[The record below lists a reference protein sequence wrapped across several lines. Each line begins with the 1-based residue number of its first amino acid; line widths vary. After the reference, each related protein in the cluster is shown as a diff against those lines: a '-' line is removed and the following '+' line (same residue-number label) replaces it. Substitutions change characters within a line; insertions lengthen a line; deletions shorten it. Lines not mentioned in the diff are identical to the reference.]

1 MAATK
6 SDLTMVIAADRHE
19 STVQTAAFT
28 SDVRPLMASLLRD
41 ALQLTHSHADAE
53 DLLQDTLMHAYKGLD
68 GFRPGTNL
76 RAWLRRIM
84 RNTWI
89 SDYRRRERRPSELL
103 SAELSETVLA
113 SGAFAQSALLRPSA
127 EDDVLAKSPH
137 SALQAAMNVL
147 SHDHRL
153 VLYYVEVEGYPL
165 REVAHMMGI
174 PLGTV
179 MSRLHRSRLR
189 LRMELTT
196 GQIGA

>member
-6 SDLTMVIAADRHE
+6 SDLTTVIAADRHKFTAE
-19 STVQTAAFT
+19 TAAFT

-41 ALQLTHSHADAE
+41 ALQLTRSHADAE

-103 SAELSETVLA
+103 SAEFSDTVLG

-127 EDDVLAKSPH
+127 EDDVLAKSPR
-137 SALQAAMNVL
+137 SDLQAAMNVL

-196 GQIGA
+196 GQIGT